1 MFGTCVKCGYEDI
14 LNADGLC
21 SICEAETKG
30 LKWRCFHCLRFYGEK
45 PERCPHCGCPY
56 FTHISRCREEDEAI
70 EESARKASHL
80 PEDIAKTIA
89 SLETTRIRE
98 QSAKSSF

>member
-45 PERCPHCGCPY
+45 PERCPHCGCPH
-56 FTHISRCREEDEAI
+56 FTPIERCRGEDEAI
-70 EESARKASHL
+70 EQSARQAAAL
-80 PEDIAKTIA
+80 PEKYAQVLAT
-89 SLETTRIRE
+89 LETIRIRE
-98 QSAKSSF
+98 QQ